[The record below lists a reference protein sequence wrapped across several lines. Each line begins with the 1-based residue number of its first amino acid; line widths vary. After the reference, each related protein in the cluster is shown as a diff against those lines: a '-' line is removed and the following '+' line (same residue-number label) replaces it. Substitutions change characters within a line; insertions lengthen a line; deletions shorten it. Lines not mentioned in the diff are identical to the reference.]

1 MFLYMFIMFKYIHK
15 HNYNL
20 SKDSSGK
27 DKLRNIKYN
36 LNLEKRKKEILHQSV
51 IMTNFWL

>member
-15 HNYNL
+15 QNYNL